1 MIFLSNLNTSLPFQQ
16 HLLIICLAYIV
27 ALYCV
32 WMTIMQELFGCMC
45 TQTNE
50 DMCTYY
56 FLLCVQWQHTT
67 AITHSHTHTH
77 THTDGPRAALAVVDW
92 PWKHQV
98 WQTLTNT
105 QISTNTDKHWQTL
118 TNTPNMTTT
127 LTNPNTR
134 NAPWVKWEDW
144 VGPTECLSKYS
155 NTHIQHTYQ
164 HFSIHL
170 THAQTFEHITCKHV
184 SRIAMSLHTN
194 ADCLFPLWRHSWCH
208 AMSPLK
214 VCNMNKRGMCRCT
227 ACHYQ
232 KTAEIIHNELIK
244 PGTNTGNKATK
255 KNTAGPDAKW

>member
-1 MIFLSNLNTSLPFQQ
+1 MNFLKSQYTGLQFQQ

-32 WMTIMQELFGCMC
+32 WLTIVQELFGCMC

-77 THTDGPRAALAVVDW
+77 THTYRWSKSKLVLGRAALAIVDW

-105 QISTNTDKHWQTL
+105 QISMYVNTL
-118 TNTPNMTTT
+118 NITTT
-127 LTNPNTR
+127 LTNPNAR
-134 NAPWVKWEDW
+134 KVPWSGRGKGEWLSKV
-144 VGPTECLSKYS
+144 PTQCLSKYS
-155 NTHIQHTYQ
+155 NTHIHHKYQ

-184 SRIAMSLHTN
+184 SRIAMS
-194 ADCLFPLWRHSWCH
+194 
-208 AMSPLK
+208 
-214 VCNMNKRGMCRCT
+214 
-227 ACHYQ
+227 
-232 KTAEIIHNELIK
+232 
-244 PGTNTGNKATK
+244 
-255 KNTAGPDAKW
+255 